1 MPQYTLFI
9 SNKHSRVKYPRSF
22 DLPDVEAAR
31 GAALRV
37 IQIFSEVVPYWND
50 LSASQQSNFIVEV
63 LNEDGETVLTV
74 PFTDRPEV

>member
-9 SNKHSRVKYPRSF
+9 SNKHSRVRYPRSF

-31 GAALRV
+31 QAALRLV
-37 IQIFSEVVPYWND
+37 RVFAEVVPYWND
-50 LSASQQSNFIVEV
+50 LSASQQSNFMVEV

-74 PFTDRPEV
+74 PFTDGPEV